1 MSANLGNME
10 NSSGDYCS
18 RRAISAS
25 RNGPVS
31 DVSWVS
37 FTENPQDDRLK
48 GQKNVEKPIFTTS
61 QLLLKSKKHQIC
73 DDFGR
78 ILSVVPGTLD

>member
-10 NSSGDYCS
+10 ISSSDYCS
-18 RRAISAS
+18 RGAISAS

-31 DVSWVS
+31 DVSWIS
-37 FTENPQDDRLK
+37 FAENAQDNRPE
-48 GQKNVEKPIFTTS
+48 GRRNVQKAMFTTS